1 MLVNLKGFL
10 NSPLTEFLEE
20 NDFSIRTYNTICKVV
35 ASHLKVNGSAEFNS
49 KAKVGHLFCFT
60 ETEFRSNYGVSNKVI
75 NELNDALS
83 NRGVILF

>member
-10 NSPLTEFLEE
+10 NSPLKEFLENNE
-20 NDFSIRTYNTICKVV
+20 LTPRTYNTINRVIW
-35 ASHLKVNGSAEFNS
+35 STLKVKDVSEFNT

-60 ETEFRSNYGVSNKVI
+60 EEEFKTNYGVTNKVI
-75 NELNDALS
+75 SEINSALS

>member
-10 NSPLTEFLEE
+10 NSPLKEFLEE

-35 ASHLKVNGSAEFNS
+35 ALHLKANGSAEFNS
-49 KAKVGHLFCFT
+49 RAKVGHLFCLT
-60 ETEFRSNYGVSNKVI
+60 EMEFRSNYGVSDRVI
-75 NELNDALS
+75 KELNDALS